1 MESLFLVLFWIRN
14 DYNRMNNIRKI
25 IVTGSNRGIGLG
37 LIKNLASKPDWHIIM
52 AVRNIEAG

>member
-1 MESLFLVLFWIRN
+1 
-14 DYNRMNNIRKI
+14 MNNIRKI

-52 AVRNIEAG
+52 AVRNI